1 MENLYSLMMFLLISI
16 GISCIWSLSDIF
28 LKNRNFVAKKF
39 PSFLRKML
47 LCMECSSFWIGC
59 LVCVLICSPEII
71 KNSIF
76 NIPFVDI
83 FCGGVITHLFV
94 KILNNFNVFEGKN
107 NL

>member
-1 MENLYSLMMFLLISI
+1 MENIYSLIIFLL
-16 GISCIWSLSDIF
+16 
-28 LKNRNFVAKKF
+28 KYRNFVAKKF
-39 PSFLRKML
+39 PSFFRKML

-59 LVCVLICSPEII
+59 LVCVFICSPEIF

-76 NIPFVDI
+76 NIPFVDV

-94 KILNNFNVFEGKN
+94 KILNNFNVFDGKN